1 MIGSLSGRGGSK
13 DLRDEPLDSVAQK
26 LRTTVEMLRQF
37 KLFGWI
43 YIINKNGQCLLP
55 AELAQKTNLIV
66 RLRQERSLTWRQIGE
81 VLRSQSSPYAAEEIN
96 ESERP

>member
-1 MIGSLSGRGGSK
+1 M
-13 DLRDEPLDSVAQK
+13 RDEPLDSVAQK
-26 LRTTVEMLRQF
+26 LRTTVAMLRQF
-37 KLFGWI
+37 ELFGWI

-66 RLRQERSLTWRQIGE
+66 RLWQERNLTWRKIGE

>member
-1 MIGSLSGRGGSK
+1 MRTLSGRGASK
-13 DLRDEPLDSVAQK
+13 DMRDEPLDCVAQT
-26 LRTTVEMLRQF
+26 LCTTVEMLRELE
-37 KLFGWI
+37 LFGWI

-66 RLRQERSLTWRQIGE
+66 RLRQEHNLTWHQIGE
-81 VLRSQSSPYAAEEIN
+81 VLRSRSSPYAAEEIN